1 MAFIRLLL
9 LASFGSYLAW
19 AAPVSSCAANPPAVG
34 GFTCNVYPSLADGT
48 PSEVSDIFS
57 LFSLVSAGFIVLLES
72 PTADPQ
78 DVSQWSDVLELID
91 IGDGNNAITARLMSG
106 GCNCFPTFDTVNSF
120 PSGFLIE
127 NQSGIGDDFVDFTV
141 FVGGLNTFNIYSGSP
156 VNESGDVPEPTTVAL
171 MGGGLSL
178 LAYFKISRN
187 ALAAW
192 LSARRSG

>member
-9 LASFGSYLAW
+9 FVSFASCLAF
-19 AAPVSSCAANPPAVG
+19 AAPVSNCAANPPAVG

-48 PSEVSDIFS
+48 PSEVSDIFK
-57 LFSLVSAGFIVLLES
+57 LFDVVSAGFIVLLES

-91 IGDGNNAITARLMSG
+91 NGDENATTARLMSN
-106 GCNCFPTFDTVNSF
+106 GCNCFPTFDTVSNY
-120 PSGFLIE
+120 PSGFLVE
-127 NQSGIGDDFVDFTV
+127 NQSGSGDDFVDFTV
-141 FVGGLNTFNIYSGSP
+141 FTGGLNTFNIYSGSP
-156 VNESGDVPEPTTVAL
+156 VNDVPEPATVAL

-178 LAYFKISRN
+178 LAYFKISRK